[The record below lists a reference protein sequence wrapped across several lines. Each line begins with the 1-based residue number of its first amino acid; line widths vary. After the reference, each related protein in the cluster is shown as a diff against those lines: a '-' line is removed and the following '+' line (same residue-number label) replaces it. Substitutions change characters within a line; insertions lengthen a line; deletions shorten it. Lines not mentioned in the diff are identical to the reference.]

1 MGKMGD
7 RMTIHNVNGG
17 LHTITS
23 NNVQD
28 LLKFGWMVFL
38 AAWVINII
46 FYLRHPSTVDFS
58 LKRFEKVN
66 KSNCCNSVNVEYLS
80 VLHSQT
86 RKNLVTPQN
95 NYIKTHINA

>member
-1 MGKMGD
+1 MGEMGD
-7 RMTIHNVNGG
+7 GMTIHDVNGG

-46 FYLRHPSTVDFS
+46 FYLMHPSAVDFS
-58 LKRFEKVN
+58 LKRFEIVN
-66 KSNCCNSVNVEYLS
+66 KSKCCNCCGYSD
-80 VLHSQT
+80 
-86 RKNLVTPQN
+86 RKQ
-95 NYIKTHINA
+95 